1 MQTGAQMDKKTHGK
15 HWKKVLR
22 LGGVKT
28 AIDFYSLR
36 HHYCS
41 KMVSRGV
48 PLFTV
53 ARLAGHKS
61 TKMIEQHY
69 GHLSPNAGRDA
80 LALISGDFDSSEE
93 VAGEAVNG

>member
-1 MQTGAQMDKKTHGK
+1 
-15 HWKKVLR
+15 
-22 LGGVKT
+22 
-28 AIDFYSLR
+28 
-36 HHYCS
+36 
-41 KMVSRGV
+41 MVSKGV

-80 LALISGDFDSSEE
+80 LALISGDFDSPQAEMTG
-93 VAGEAVNG
+93 VANG